1 MSNNIRSLFGQKVRQ
16 IRLSKNN
23 MSQEKLAFDCDLHR
37 TYISDIER
45 GTRNVSLD
53 NIEKIA
59 KALNVQP
66 KDLFDFTTID
76 NFQQKEKSGG
86 ENIEN

>member
-1 MSNNIRSLFGQKVRQ
+1 MTKNIKSLFGQKVRQ
-16 IRLSKNN
+16 IRLSKDN
-23 MSQEKLAFDCDLHR
+23 MSQEKLAFECDLHR

-59 KALNVQP
+59 KALDVEP
-66 KDLFDFTTID
+66 KDLFDFTTFD
-76 NFQQKEKSGG
+76 
-86 ENIEN
+86 

>member
-1 MSNNIRSLFGQKVRQ
+1 MDKNIRLLFGQRVRQ

-53 NIEKIA
+53 NIERIA
-59 KALNVQP
+59 KALGVEP
-66 KDLFDFTTID
+66 KDLLDFTTIHKLP
-76 NFQQKEKSGG
+76 QR
-86 ENIEN
+86 

>member
-1 MSNNIRSLFGQKVRQ
+1 MANNIRLLFGQKVRQ
-16 IRLSKNN
+16 IRLSKSN
-23 MSQEKLAFDCDLHR
+23 MSQEKLAFECDLHR

-59 KALNVQP
+59 KALGVQP
-66 KDLFDFTTID
+66 KDLLDFTTID
-76 NFQQKEKSGG
+76 NCEQKK
-86 ENIEN
+86 